1 MLTNHPTTGIKL
13 VKKTGVKAT
22 NSFKPK
28 DLATEVIFEGQAIIS
43 DHTDQSTTS
52 LTPFGT
58 SKLQGSTIH
67 IDADL
72 ATISKQDCDLFEL
85 SFNEPDLH
93 EEKDFAAGSNNI
105 LLRVIDVF
113 KPNHIL
119 LNYITLICE
128 I

>member
-1 MLTNHPTTGIKL
+1 MLTNHSTTGIKI
-13 VKKTGVKAT
+13 VKKTGEKAT

-28 DLATEVIFEGQAIIS
+28 ELTTEIIFEGQAIIS
-43 DHTDQSTTS
+43 DHTDQSTTT
-52 LTPFGT
+52 LTPYGI
-58 SKLQGSTIH
+58 SKLQGFTVH

-72 ATISKQDCDLFEL
+72 ATISKQDCNYLEL

-93 EEKDFAAGSNNI
+93 EEKDFVATPNNI
-105 LLRVIDVF
+105 LLKVIDVF